1 MFPFQ
6 QETEGNVIKRTFSP
20 DVESSELVWHQDL
33 NDRVVTIIESGGWQ
47 FQREDELPIKLMNEQ
62 VLFIPKNSWHR
73 VIKGMNKLVVYIE
86 ELNSINS

>member
-6 QETEGNVIKRTFSP
+6 QETADNIIKRTFSP
-20 DVESSELVWHQDL
+20 DVESDELVWHQDL

-73 VIKGMNKLVVYIE
+73 VIKGMNKLVVHIE

>member
-1 MFPFQ
+1 MFPFH
-6 QETEGNVIKRTFSP
+6 QETEGNIIKRTFSP
-20 DVESSELVWHQDL
+20 DVESDELVWHQDL

-62 VLFIPKNSWHR
+62 VLFIPKNSWH
-73 VIKGMNKLVVYIE
+73 KLVVHIE